1 MNLLT
6 VALLTMTTSA
16 APSNGAGL
24 YSRAQELLPIEQNI
38 VQQTNS
44 QRVRYGLP
52 ALQID
57 TQLMES
63 ARQHAAWMASR
74 RVLQHGSAAAA
85 ENIAMGQ
92 SSSHEAV
99 QDWMQSPGHRANIL
113 NFTYSR
119 IGVGAYRAADGQI
132 YWCQQFQW

>member
-16 APSNGAGL
+16 NPAPSTTTYG
-24 YSRAQELLPIEQNI
+24 SAQKLLPIEQNVI
-38 VQQTNS
+38 AQTNS
-44 QRVRYGLP
+44 QRARHGLP

-57 TQLMES
+57 MRLMDS
-63 ARQHAAWMASR
+63 ARRHAAWMASR
-74 RVLQHGSAAAA
+74 RALRHAGAVA

-113 NFTYSR
+113 RFGHAR
-119 IGVGAYRAADGQI
+119 IGVGAYRGADGQI